1 MIIKLT
7 SDSPLFTKKIGS
19 IFSKFLK
26 AGDLIL
32 FTGELGAGKTTFIAG
47 VAEGLGIKENLTSP
61 SFTILNIYSKNS
73 KKKFVHADFYR
84 LDTISEIENTGIE
97 DYLYDGSYIICVEW
111 GEKIKNYLRLNY
123 LEINFNYIVM
133 QNKAREINKAEEIDK
148 SEEINIEKRII
159 LFSSNNE
166 YWNEKIKKFQEVA
179 GRCTF

>member
-7 SDSPLFTKKIGS
+7 SDSPLFTKRIGS

-32 FTGELGAGKTTFIAG
+32 FTGELGAGKTTFISG

-97 DYLYDGSYIICVEW
+97 DYLYDGSYITCIEW
-111 GEKIKNYLRLNY
+111 GEKIENYLKLNY
-123 LEINFNYIVM
+123 LEINFNYIVI
-133 QNKAREINKAEEIDK
+133 QDKAKKIEIPKEIDK

>member
-97 DYLYDGSYIICVEW
+97 DYLYDGGYITCIEW

-123 LEINFNYIVM
+123 LEINFNYIIM